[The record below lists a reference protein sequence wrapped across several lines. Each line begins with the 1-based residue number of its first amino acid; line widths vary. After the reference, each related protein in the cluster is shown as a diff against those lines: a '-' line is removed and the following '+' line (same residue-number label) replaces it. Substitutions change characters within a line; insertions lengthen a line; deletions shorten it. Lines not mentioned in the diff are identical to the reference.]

1 MADASGTIMDIT
13 GKALIDIW
21 VPQLKRSYKHPFY
34 ILNSEL
40 NNKILLGRD
49 FMTKIGLVSFDFA
62 HDRVQLGKQWVNCV
76 PPTENKGIRLKSK
89 TVIPSRSEIIITLQ
103 SAPSLTFVNIE
114 FEPKRL
120 QGIRGV

>member
-1 MADASGTIMDIT
+1 MDIT

-21 VPQLKRSYKHPFY
+21 VPQLKRSYKHHFY

-40 NNKILLGRD
+40 GNKILLGRD

-62 HDRVQLGKQWVNCV
+62 HDLIQLGKQWVNCV
-76 PPTENKGIRLKSK
+76 PPTEKKGIRLKSK

-103 SAPSLTFVNIE
+103 SALSLAFVNIE
-114 FEPKRL
+114 FEPERL